1 MSKSQCLL
9 KIVFAVKMP
18 HMSKNVNLGAIMR
31 HCAKKQESA
40 FLNLKDFCDYLKKY
54 SARHLENHPELVQY
68 LEISEAS
75 LLKELEDYAARHEIY
90 ILHQFN
96 SKVVIIVLTYYS
108 AYFAEI
114 YKEIIAK
121 ITVPFPVPQ
130 DLPKNIPADAIE
142 KHDATELIERLNE
155 KQDTKSPSLYCLI
168 FPRDVPSILFPESVP
183 IHILLSAAV
192 FKIRNMLRKD
202 EYRDYFQKKLCISNP
217 NKEISARSFFK
228 SFLQQQ
234 DKPEEHFELEGDD
247 FYYWSQLCY
256 FIRQDFEKV
265 KDRTAE
271 DTNILQ
277 AISITDVW
285 LMSMREKIAKNKYK
299 EEAFAELENSL
310 SRPPYFFNMEAILRM
325 KDSKGALL
333 YGQYNDEELKDFLK
347 KLTTETVADELP
359 KLLVFKIEGGES
371 YFIYKNMVFPLIVR
385 LANEAHD
392 VIEKDLIDKWI
403 KAFRRYERLPEM
415 KDNKAF
421 EKALKTEVAQKSP
434 ALHSLLTSNFLMILN
449 YEADHSSDSF
459 AIFSGGRLLSY
470 AHLLMLNN
478 SSILARTRLM
488 LPFWY
493 TMPVVSWFAN
503 LFFRKKESDTSV
515 NVLKNLSSENIAE
528 DGTLSGSHK
537 PVSRKEVIAAAAK
550 KISESLISPG
560 STLDR
565 ELDSYL
571 KQWNKMIT
579 KEGHRQL
586 TEDVNTLI
594 RDYMRK
600 VIKTISAATFTQER
614 VQSLAETLCK
624 TPNMQKINGGD
635 ALFMYVQ
642 LYILRLVSNK

>member
-1 MSKSQCLL
+1 
-9 KIVFAVKMP
+9 MP

-299 EEAFAELENSL
+299 EEAFAELEKSL

-325 KDSKGALL
+325 KDSKGVLL

-392 VIEKDLIDKWI
+392 VIEKDLIDKWV

>member
-285 LMSMREKIAKNKYK
+285 LMSIREKIAKNKYK
-299 EEAFAELENSL
+299 EEAFAELEKSL

-325 KDSKGALL
+325 KDSKGVLL

-392 VIEKDLIDKWI
+392 VIEKDLIDKWV

>member
-299 EEAFAELENSL
+299 EEAFAELEKSL

-325 KDSKGALL
+325 KDSKGVLL

-392 VIEKDLIDKWI
+392 VIEKDLIDKWV

-600 VIKTISAATFTQER
+600 VIKTISATTFTQER

>member
-142 KHDATELIERLNE
+142 KHDATELIERLSE

-183 IHILLSAAV
+183 VHILLSAAV

-299 EEAFAELENSL
+299 EEAFAELEKSL

-325 KDSKGALL
+325 KDSKGVLL

-392 VIEKDLIDKWI
+392 VIEKDLIDKWV

-421 EKALKTEVAQKSP
+421 EKALKTEVAQKLP

-537 PVSRKEVIAAAAK
+537 PVSRKEVIADAAK
-550 KISESLISPG
+550 KISKSLISPG
-560 STLDR
+560 STHDR

>member
-114 YKEIIAK
+114 YKEIITK

-299 EEAFAELENSL
+299 EEAFAELEKSL

-325 KDSKGALL
+325 KDSKGVLL

-392 VIEKDLIDKWI
+392 VIEKDLIDKWV

>member
-285 LMSMREKIAKNKYK
+285 LMSIREKTAKNKYK
-299 EEAFAELENSL
+299 EEAFAELEKSL

-325 KDSKGALL
+325 KDSKGVLL

-392 VIEKDLIDKWI
+392 VIEKDLIDKWV

-459 AIFSGGRLLSY
+459 AVFSGGRLLSY

-493 TMPVVSWFAN
+493 TMPVISWFAN
-503 LFFRKKESDTSV
+503 LFFRKKESDT
-515 NVLKNLSSENIAE
+515 NINALKNLSSENIAE

>member
-183 IHILLSAAV
+183 VHILLSAAV

-299 EEAFAELENSL
+299 EEAFAELEKSL

-325 KDSKGALL
+325 KDSKGVLL

-392 VIEKDLIDKWI
+392 VIEKDLIDKWV

-600 VIKTISAATFTQER
+600 VIKTISATTFTQER

>member
-1 MSKSQCLL
+1 
-9 KIVFAVKMP
+9 MP

-299 EEAFAELENSL
+299 EEAFAELEKSL

-325 KDSKGALL
+325 KDSKGVLL

-392 VIEKDLIDKWI
+392 VIEKDLIDKWV

-600 VIKTISAATFTQER
+600 VIKTISATTFTQER

>member
-54 SARHLENHPELVQY
+54 SARHFENHPELVQY

-183 IHILLSAAV
+183 VHILLSAAV

-299 EEAFAELENSL
+299 EEAFAELEKSL

-325 KDSKGALL
+325 KDSKGVLL

-392 VIEKDLIDKWI
+392 VIEKDLIDKWV

-579 KEGHRQL
+579 KEGNRQL

>member
-285 LMSMREKIAKNKYK
+285 LMSIREKIAKNKYK
-299 EEAFAELENSL
+299 EEAFAELEKSL
-310 SRPPYFFNMEAILRM
+310 SRPPYFFNMEAILKM
-325 KDSKGALL
+325 KDSKGVLL

-392 VIEKDLIDKWI
+392 VIEKDLIDKWV

>member
-1 MSKSQCLL
+1 
-9 KIVFAVKMP
+9 MP

-299 EEAFAELENSL
+299 EEAFAELEKSL

-325 KDSKGALL
+325 KDSKGVLL

-392 VIEKDLIDKWI
+392 VIEKDLIDKWV

-503 LFFRKKESDTSV
+503 LFFKKKESDTSV

>member
-142 KHDATELIERLNE
+142 KHDATELIERLSE

-183 IHILLSAAV
+183 VHILLSAAV

-299 EEAFAELENSL
+299 EEAFAELEKSL

-325 KDSKGALL
+325 KDSKGVLL

-392 VIEKDLIDKWI
+392 VIEKDLIDKWV

-421 EKALKTEVAQKSP
+421 EKALKTEVAQKLP

-537 PVSRKEVIAAAAK
+537 PVSRKEVIADAAK
-550 KISESLISPG
+550 KISKSLISPG

>member
-299 EEAFAELENSL
+299 EEAFAELEKSL

-325 KDSKGALL
+325 KDSKGVLL

-392 VIEKDLIDKWI
+392 VIEKDLIDKWV